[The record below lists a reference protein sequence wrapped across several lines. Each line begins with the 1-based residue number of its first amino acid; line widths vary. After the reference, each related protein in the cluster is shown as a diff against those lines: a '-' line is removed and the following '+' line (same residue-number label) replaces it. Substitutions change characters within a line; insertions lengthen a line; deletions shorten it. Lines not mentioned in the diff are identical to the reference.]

1 MASVRIE
8 LVDGSN
14 GAAPAALAPIK
25 HTHLDHST
33 GRATVLV
40 GLFLS
45 MSIGAGAAFL
55 GESPLGALLVFL
67 ALPVMV
73 GVLCVAWM
81 RPPSGSPEH
90 HPKIDR
96 FLDDTSP

>member
-1 MASVRIE
+1 LASVRIE

-14 GAAPAALAPIK
+14 GAAPAVLAPIK
-25 HTHLDHST
+25 HTHIDHST
-33 GRATVLV
+33 GRATVLI

-45 MSIGAGAAFL
+45 MSIGVGAAFL
-55 GESPLGALLVFL
+55 SESPLGAVLVFL

-81 RPPSGSPEH
+81 RPPSGSVEH
-90 HPKIDR
+90 HPRIDR